1 MEARR
6 VTPTRLQPK
15 GWARVGPA
23 GAHTLRRGAW
33 YPVVRM
39 SSSNIVV
46 LDVNRR
52 NVPVD
57 RRLLEIRYQPPER
70 WTIVRCE
77 PRLIERIGRIF
88 PLTYAVCPACRHR
101 QAFGR
106 TRSFSYP
113 SESEYRAR
121 SIQCRA
127 QRSPKAGEASS
138 LSTRVS

>member
-1 MEARR
+1 MELRPI
-6 VTPTRLQPK
+6 TPTRLQPK

-33 YPVVRM
+33 YPVVRV
-39 SSSNIVV
+39 SASNIVV
-46 LDVNRR
+46 LDVNRH

-57 RRLLEIRYQPPER
+57 RRLLEIRYQAPER

-101 QAFGR
+101 QAFGADAKQLNCDR
-106 TRSFSYP
+106 CHCSAALAWD
-113 SESEYRAR
+113 E
-121 SIQCRA
+121 
-127 QRSPKAGEASS
+127 
-138 LSTRVS
+138 LS

>member
-1 MEARR
+1 
-6 VTPTRLQPK
+6 
-15 GWARVGPA
+15 
-23 GAHTLRRGAW
+23 
-33 YPVVRM
+33 M

-46 LDVNRR
+46 LDVNRH

-101 QAFGR
+101 QAF
-106 TRSFSYP
+106 SA
-113 SESEYRAR
+113 ESKRLTCDRCHNSAILAWDE
-121 SIQCRA
+121 
-127 QRSPKAGEASS
+127 
-138 LSTRVS
+138 LS

>member
-1 MEARR
+1 MGIPMEADARR
-6 VTPTRLQPK
+6 ITPTRLQPK

-33 YPVVRM
+33 YPVVRI

-46 LDVNRR
+46 LDVNRH

-57 RRLLEIRYQPPER
+57 RRLIEIRYQAPER

-88 PLTYAVCPACRHR
+88 PLTYAVCPSCRHR
-101 QAFGR
+101 QAFGADAKR
-106 TRSFSYP
+106 LACDRCHNAAP
-113 SESEYRAR
+113 LAWDE
-121 SIQCRA
+121 
-127 QRSPKAGEASS
+127 
-138 LSTRVS
+138 LS